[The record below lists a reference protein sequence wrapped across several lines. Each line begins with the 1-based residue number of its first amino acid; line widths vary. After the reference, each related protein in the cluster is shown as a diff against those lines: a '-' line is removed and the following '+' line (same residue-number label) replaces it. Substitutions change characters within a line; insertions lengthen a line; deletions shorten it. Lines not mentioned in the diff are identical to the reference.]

1 MFKLII
7 LFIFVSVFS
16 IFALNDFL
24 GLWAYVCD
32 GLKYFNK
39 VLSINIKILDL
50 FKPMIRL
57 FFQHPIFQILGTLCI
72 LSTIY
77 LILRS

>member
-7 LFIFVSVFS
+7 LFILVVVFS

-24 GLWAYVCD
+24 GLWVYVRD
-32 GLKYFNK
+32 GLEYFNK
-39 VLSINIKILDL
+39 VLSSNIKILDL

-57 FFQHPIFQILGTLCI
+57 F
-72 LSTIY
+72 S
-77 LILRS
+77 